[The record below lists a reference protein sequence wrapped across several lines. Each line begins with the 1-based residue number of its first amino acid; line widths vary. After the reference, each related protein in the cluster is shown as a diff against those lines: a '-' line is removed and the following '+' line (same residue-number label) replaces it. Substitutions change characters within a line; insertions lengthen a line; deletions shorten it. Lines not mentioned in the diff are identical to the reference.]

1 MAWPGR
7 SRAVRDGSD
16 IATFVNFTA
25 PSATTIPLF
34 RPLDE
39 AALQRLDDDA
49 LIDYM
54 RRARGAGHPTAGL
67 ALAILVYGHWANVE
81 RRIRLKVPEAHVED
95 LAGDVIADAI
105 ASAFDGNSVGEFVS
119 WLSTITRRAI
129 ADFYRRGAGQ
139 IRFEEPATE
148 PEAPSQE
155 GAVEVR
161 DAIERVMSTLRV
173 DHQRVVDIIVFADG
187 TAAEAARDVPGISAA
202 NAHQIVSR
210 FRRALRAELEAG
222 GDTGSG

>member
-1 MAWPGR
+1 M
-7 SRAVRDGSD
+7 
-16 IATFVNFTA
+16 
-25 PSATTIPLF
+25 F

-39 AALQRLDDDA
+39 AGLQRLDDDA
-49 LIDYM
+49 LVDYM
-54 RRARGAGHPTAGL
+54 RRARGAGHPSAGL

-81 RRIRLKVPEAHVED
+81 RRVRLKVPEVHVED
-95 LAGDVIADAI
+95 LTGEVVADAI
-105 ASAFDGNSVGEFVS
+105 SSAFDGRSVGEFVA

-139 IRFEEPATE
+139 IRFEDPPAVE
-148 PEAPSQE
+148 PEAPSEE

-161 DAIERVMSTLRV
+161 DAIERVMVKLRA
-173 DHQRVVDIIVFADG
+173 DHRRVVDIIVFGDG
-187 TAAEAARDVPGISAA
+187 TAADAAAEVPGVSEA

-222 GDTGSG
+222 GDTGAG